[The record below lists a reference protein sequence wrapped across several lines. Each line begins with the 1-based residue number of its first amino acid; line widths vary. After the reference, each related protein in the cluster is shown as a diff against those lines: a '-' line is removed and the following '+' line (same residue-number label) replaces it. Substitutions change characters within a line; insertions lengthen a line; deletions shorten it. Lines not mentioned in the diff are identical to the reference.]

1 MMEDPKRL
9 AVFEYGDPAG
19 TPVVLI
25 HGGAGGV
32 WTWNETVK
40 RLPTYHCIM
49 PELPE
54 HGSSQTN
61 GKFSIRATAERII
74 GGIKHESPA
83 GSAHL
88 VGLSVGGQIVLEII
102 ARAPEV
108 ARSAVI
114 SGALV
119 IPVPGYRLGIYSAR
133 MMQLIYKVGIRPWKN
148 NDAWI
153 RMNMK
158 ASAGIPDSFFSHFKQ
173 NFQSLTLSGWT
184 NAMSEY
190 YRYRVPDGLEN
201 ANLPVLL
208 VAGVHEKVEV
218 IPTNRVLQKIL
229 PDSRSVILGRDQ
241 KWTAA
246 QEHNW
251 SVSLPDICASAIDAW
266 ITQSPLPDELTDDTI
281 PALKIADAVEHPS

>member
-1 MMEDPKRL
+1 MDDPKRL
-9 AVFEYGDPAG
+9 AVFEYGDPSG
-19 TPVVLI
+19 EPIVLI

-40 RLPTYHCIM
+40 HLSAYRCIM

-54 HGSSQTN
+54 HGGSQTN
-61 GKFSIRATAERII
+61 GKFSIHATAERIAN
-74 GGIKHESPA
+74 GIKRELPA
-83 GSAHL
+83 GSAHIA
-88 VGLSVGGQIVLEII
+88 GLSVGGQIALEVM
-102 ARAPEV
+102 ALAPEV
-108 ARSAVI
+108 VRTAVI

-119 IPVPGYRLGIYSAR
+119 IPVPGYRLGIYSAT
-133 MMQLIYKVGIRPWKN
+133 MMKLIYKVAIRPWKN

-153 RMNMK
+153 RLNMK
-158 ASAGIPDSFFSHFKQ
+158 TSAGMPDSFFGQFKR

-190 YRYRVPDGLEN
+190 YRYRVPDGLES
-201 ANLPVLL
+201 ARAPVLL

-218 IPTNRVLQKIL
+218 IPTNRILHRIL
-229 PDSRSVILGRDQ
+229 PNNRSVLLGKAE

-251 SVSLPDICASAIDAW
+251 SVTLPEICAGTIQAW
-266 ITQSPLPDELTDDTI
+266 ITQSPLPEELTDDELPVAPGARAWQQTG
-281 PALKIADAVEHPS
+281 